1 MCIRDRLMKNI
12 RKEDIA
18 ARVGGDEFMVFTE
31 YTDNFEPQASRIFR
45 TLTDYYE
52 NFRISVS
59 MGVATYP
66 ENGKDYEQLFHCAD
80 QALYASKRGGR
91 NQFKFYDDSMRGM
104 LSVLSPID

>member
-1 MCIRDRLMKNI
+1 M
-12 RKEDIA
+12 
-18 ARVGGDEFMVFTE
+18 
-31 YTDNFEPQASRIFR
+31 
-45 TLTDYYE
+45 
-52 NFRISVS
+52 S